1 MVMHPEVQR
10 KAQAEIDRVVG
21 NDRFPT
27 IADHANLPYVN
38 AVAKEVLRWG
48 PIVPLG
54 KPNALRSCGVAPSF
68 SGTDFKRTDQES
80 HMSLPRTII
89 TWDI

>member
-27 IADHANLPYVN
+27 IADQANLPYVD
-38 AVAKEVLRWG
+38 AIAKEVLRWG
-48 PIVPLG
+48 PIVPVG
-54 KPNALRSCGVAPSF
+54 KPNVLRSRGVVPPF
-68 SGTDFKRTDQES
+68 F
-80 HMSLPRTII
+80 
-89 TWDI
+89 

>member
-27 IADHANLPYVN
+27 IADQANLPYVD
-38 AVAKEVLRWG
+38 AIAKEVLRWG
-48 PIVPLG
+48 PIVPVG
-54 KPNALRSCGVAPSF
+54 KSDVLRSCSVVPPLFVRLIARGPIRNS
-68 SGTDFKRTDQES
+68 TCR
-80 HMSLPRTII
+80 
-89 TWDI
+89 